1 LLNHSDVRNWMYGI
15 VTGIRACVRT
25 YVLRTYTLYMYMYMC
40 VCIYIYIHTH
50 IQTELHANKVL

>member
-1 LLNHSDVRNWMYGI
+1 MYGI